1 MSYTIK
7 KHKLG
12 YSYIF
17 PTPSEKELS
26 DYYEKKYYQNLTA
39 STYQAA
45 YSEEELTVLKI
56 DADLSNYFFTEY
68 SGDKSGDLID
78 IACGEGFFMKNMQ
91 DLGWNVCGTDYS
103 SHGIVK
109 NNPAFKDKVIY
120 GDLNAVL
127 DDLIQKGTTFD
138 FINLGNILE
147 HVVSPIDLLN
157 NCYKLLNQKGLLRIK
172 VPNDF
177 SSLQQLLT
185 SKGKIEPYW
194 VHPPDHL
201 SYFNF
206 ENLPK
211 VLSHCNFTIEKMIGD
226 FPIELFLLHPA
237 SNYIDNKVGKEAHQ
251 ARINYALSIWGLGIE
266 KFLEISSGLAQS
278 QLSRCCIVYSS
289 KISCHESE

>member
-1 MSYTIK
+1 
-7 KHKLG
+7 
-12 YSYIF
+12 
-17 PTPSEKELS
+17 
-26 DYYEKKYYQNLTA
+26 
-39 STYQAA
+39 
-45 YSEEELTVLKI
+45 
-56 DADLSNYFFTEY
+56 
-68 SGDKSGDLID
+68 
-78 IACGEGFFMKNMQ
+78 MKNMQ
-91 DLGWNVCGTDYS
+91 DLGWNVYGTDYS

-237 SNYIDNKVGKEAHQ
+237 SNYLDNKVGKEAHFSRTSFTLNLWQ
-251 ARINYALSIWGLGIE
+251 SGINEFINIFSA
-266 KFLEISSGLAQS
+266 FADA
-278 QLSRCCIVYSS
+278 
-289 KISCHESE
+289 KISRSCIAYARKS